1 MPFVRFIYDRV
12 AFLYDEVCAVY
23 SLGAIARSKR
33 HHLGFLRVGN
43 RVLYVGVGRG
53 ADALAA
59 ARAGAQVTAVD
70 LSEPMLRRL
79 RSAAIREGLHLE
91 IIEDDVS
98 QLPYPGDYDVV
109 VANYFLNMFAESD
122 AQSMLGVLLG
132 QIRPGGRLCL
142 ADFAPSVGLGLRRI
156 VTTSYYRLV
165 NGVGWLLGICALHE
179 IPDLP
184 KWLTDRGFEILDVK
198 RFPVV
203 GRSGPAYWAMIAKRP
218 SVGLL

>member
-1 MPFVRFIYDRV
+1 MSFVRFVYDRV
-12 AFLYDEVCAVY
+12 AFLYDEVCAFY

-33 HHLGFLRVGN
+33 HHLGFLEVGN

-79 RSAAIREGLHLE
+79 RSAAIREGLYLE
-91 IIEDDVS
+91 LIEGDVS
-98 QLPYPGDYDVV
+98 QLPCLGDYDVV

-122 AQSMLGVLLG
+122 AQSMLDVLLG
-132 QIRPGGRLCL
+132 QVRPGGRLCL
-142 ADFAPSVGLGLRRI
+142 ADFAPAAGLGLRR
-156 VTTSYYRLV
+156 VMTTAYYRLV

-184 KWLTDRGFEILDVK
+184 RWLSGRGFEILDIK
-198 RFPVV
+198 RFPVA
-203 GRSGPAYWAMIAKRP
+203 GRSGPAYWAMIARRP

>member
-1 MPFVRFIYDRV
+1 MKFVYDRV

-33 HHLGFLRVGN
+33 HHLGFLRVGS

-59 ARAGAQVTAVD
+59 ARAGAQVTAID

-79 RSAAIREGLHLE
+79 RAAAIREGLCLE
-91 IIEDDVS
+91 LVEDDVS
-98 QLPYPGDYDVV
+98 QLPCPGDYDVV
-109 VANYFLNMFAESD
+109 VANYFLNMFSESD
-122 AQSMLGVLLG
+122 AQSMLGALLV
-132 QIRPGGRLCL
+132 QVRPGGRLCL
-142 ADFAPSVGLGLRRI
+142 ADFAPAAGLGLSG
-156 VTTSYYRLV
+156 VATTAYYRLV

-184 KWLTDRGFEILDVK
+184 RWLTDRGLEILDIK
-198 RFPVV
+198 RFPVM
-203 GRSGPAYWAMIAKRP
+203 GGSGPAYWAMIARRP
-218 SVGLL
+218 RVGLP

>member
-1 MPFVRFIYDRV
+1 MPFVKFVYDRV

-23 SLGAIARSKR
+23 SLDAIARSKR
-33 HHLGFLRVGN
+33 HHLGFLKAGN

-79 RSAAIREGLHLE
+79 RSAAIREGLYLKL
-91 IIEDDVS
+91 IEDDVS
-98 QLPYPGDYDVV
+98 QLPCPGDYDVV

-122 AQSMLGVLLG
+122 AQSMLDVLLG

-142 ADFAPSVGLGLRRI
+142 ADFAPAAGLGLRKI
-156 VTTSYYRLV
+156 VTTAYYRLV

-203 GRSGPAYWAMIAKRP
+203 GRSGPAYWAMIARRP

>member
-1 MPFVRFIYDRV
+1 VKFVYDRV

-33 HHLGFLRVGN
+33 HHLGFLRVGS

-79 RSAAIREGLHLE
+79 RAAAIREGLCLE
-91 IIEDDVS
+91 LVEDDVS
-98 QLPYPGDYDVV
+98 QLPCPGDYDVV
-109 VANYFLNMFAESD
+109 VANYFLNMFSESD
-122 AQSMLGVLLG
+122 AQSMLGALLV
-132 QIRPGGRLCL
+132 QVRPEGRLCL
-142 ADFAPSVGLGLRRI
+142 ADFAPAAGLGLSG
-156 VTTSYYRLV
+156 VATTAYYRLV

-184 KWLTDRGFEILDVK
+184 KWLTDRGLEILDIK
-198 RFPVV
+198 RFPVM
-203 GRSGPAYWAMIAKRP
+203 GGSGPAYWAMIARRP
-218 SVGLL
+218 RVGLP

>member
-1 MPFVRFIYDRV
+1 MKFVYDRV

-33 HHLGFLRVGN
+33 HHLGFLRVGS

-79 RSAAIREGLHLE
+79 RAAAIREGLCLE
-91 IIEDDVS
+91 LVEDDVS
-98 QLPYPGDYDVV
+98 QLPCPGDYDVV
-109 VANYFLNMFAESD
+109 VANYFLNMFSESD
-122 AQSMLGVLLG
+122 AQSMLGALLV
-132 QIRPGGRLCL
+132 QVRPGGRLCL
-142 ADFAPSVGLGLRRI
+142 ADFAPAAGLGLSG
-156 VTTSYYRLV
+156 VATTAYYRLV
-165 NGVGWLLGICALHE
+165 NGVGWLLGICALNE

-184 KWLTDRGFEILDVK
+184 KWLTDRGLEILDIK
-198 RFPVV
+198 RFPVM
-203 GRSGPAYWAMIAKRP
+203 GGSGPAYWAMIARRP
-218 SVGLL
+218 RVGLP

>member
-1 MPFVRFIYDRV
+1 MKFVYDRV

-33 HHLGFLRVGN
+33 HHLGFLRVGS

-79 RSAAIREGLHLE
+79 RAAAIREGLCLE
-91 IIEDDVS
+91 LVEDDVS
-98 QLPYPGDYDVV
+98 QLPCPGDYDVV
-109 VANYFLNMFAESD
+109 VANYFLNMFSESD
-122 AQSMLGVLLG
+122 AQSMLGALLV
-132 QIRPGGRLCL
+132 QVRPGGRLCL
-142 ADFAPSVGLGLRRI
+142 ADFAPAAGLGLSG
-156 VTTSYYRLV
+156 VATTAYYRLV
-165 NGVGWLLGICALHE
+165 KGVGWLLWICALHE

-184 KWLTDRGFEILDVK
+184 KWLTDRGLEILDIK
-198 RFPVV
+198 RFPVM
-203 GRSGPAYWAMIAKRP
+203 GGSGPAYWAMIARRP
-218 SVGLL
+218 RVGLP

>member
-1 MPFVRFIYDRV
+1 MPFVRFVYDRV
-12 AFLYDEVCAVY
+12 AFLYDEVCAFY

-33 HHLGFLRVGN
+33 HHLGFLKVGN

-79 RSAAIREGLHLE
+79 RSAAIREGLYLE
-91 IIEDDVS
+91 LIEDDVS
-98 QLPYPGDYDVV
+98 QLPCPGDYDVV

-122 AQSMLGVLLG
+122 AQSMLDVLLG

-142 ADFAPSVGLGLRRI
+142 ADFAPAAGLGLRKI
-156 VTTSYYRLV
+156 LTTAYYRLV

-203 GRSGPAYWAMIAKRP
+203 GRSGPAYWAMIARRP
-218 SVGLL
+218 SVELL